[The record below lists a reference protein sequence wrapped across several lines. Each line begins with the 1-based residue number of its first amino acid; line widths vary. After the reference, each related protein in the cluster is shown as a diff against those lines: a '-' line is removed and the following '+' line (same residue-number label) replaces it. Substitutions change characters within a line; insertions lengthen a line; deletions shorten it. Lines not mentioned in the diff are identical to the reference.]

1 MIPLALIL
9 GLASLYALNPTESNI
24 VHPFIFLSYRIK
36 HNKHKP
42 ESQAQAQFQFTDDT
56 ASVSSGREYD
66 EYGKGPRDIAF
77 VAFYV
82 LVLFFL
88 RAFIMREVLRPLA
101 RFLGITSRSK
111 RGRFNEQMYVAIY
124 TGIVG
129 PLGVYV
135 YFYMTRTMMYHSH
148 SHSHSPSAAQHLFP
162 SSFFS
167 TADMYEG
174 YPHKTHSA
182 GMKFYYLLQAAF
194 WAQQALVMILGL
206 ETRRKDFRELVVHHV
221 VTVALIALSYRF
233 HFTVMGVL
241 VYVTHDISDF
251 FLAVS
256 LFLFYFYS
264 VDTRFWILSFK
275 YKVYTVTCIPQS
287 KSDAIRGIW

>member
-1 MIPLALIL
+1 
-9 GLASLYALNPTESNI
+9 
-24 VHPFIFLSYRIK
+24 
-36 HNKHKP
+36 
-42 ESQAQAQFQFTDDT
+42 
-56 ASVSSGREYD
+56 
-66 EYGKGPRDIAF
+66 

-88 RAFIMREVLRPLA
+88 REFLMREVLRPLA
-101 RFLGITSRSK
+101 HFLRIKSRSK
-111 RGRFNEQMYVAIY
+111 RGRFNEQMYVAVY

-135 YFYMTRTMMYHSH
+135 YFHMTRTMMYHSH
-148 SHSHSPSAAQHLFP
+148 PPSVSAGASAARHSSFP
-162 SSFFS
+162 FSFFS

-174 YPHKTHSA
+174 YPHKTHPA

-194 WAQQALVMILGL
+194 WVQQALVMILGL
-206 ETRRKDFRELVVHHV
+206 ETRRRDFRELVLHHV

-256 LFLFYFYS
+256 LFLFLFFS
-264 VDTRFWILSFK
+264 NCILDTCF
-275 YKVYTVTCIPQS
+275 
-287 KSDAIRGIW
+287 